1 MSVDLS
7 STYLGMR
14 LSSPIVAA
22 ACPLTG
28 NIDVLKRFEAA
39 GAGAAVL
46 PSLFEEQIEFEE
58 CMFGGLMDYGANSF
72 GEATTYFPEV
82 DSYNTGPDEYLETIE
97 KARDA
102 VSIPVIGSLNGVSP
116 GGWTRY
122 AKLMED
128 AGASALELN
137 MYQLVTDAN
146 ITATQIEDQY
156 IELVSSIRSTIQI
169 PLAVKIGPYFSSLP
183 NFARR
188 LFEAGADGL
197 VLFNRFFQPDVNIER
212 MEIHPQMELSRRTEM
227 RLPMRWIAILDPQVK
242 GALAANSGIQ
252 TANDIF
258 KMLLVGAD
266 VTMMAAAFVR
276 HGPEHVAKLL
286 ADLQVL
292 LAEHGYTSVDQFR
305 GSFNHRNTPDP
316 SAFERLNY
324 MKALTTYVVDLP

>member
-242 GALAANSGIQ
+242 GSLAANSGIQ

>member
-102 VSIPVIGSLNGVSP
+102 VSIPVIGRPLP
-116 GGWTRY
+116 P
-122 AKLMED
+122 
-128 AGASALELN
+128 AGQQRRIGQHCKA
-137 MYQLVTDAN
+137 VT
-146 ITATQIEDQY
+146 Q
-156 IELVSSIRSTIQI
+156 S
-169 PLAVKIGPYFSSLP
+169 
-183 NFARR
+183 ARR
-188 LFEAGADGL
+188 NTGHQRLRTGL
-197 VLFNRFFQPDVNIER
+197 GVLGLESTDFRDRI
-212 MEIHPQMELSRRTEM
+212 
-227 RLPMRWIAILDPQVK
+227 
-242 GALAANSGIQ
+242 GLAAHAACSCGAVWRCSRNS
-252 TANDIF
+252 TA
-258 KMLLVGAD
+258 
-266 VTMMAAAFVR
+266 
-276 HGPEHVAKLL
+276 LL
-286 ADLQVL
+286 A
-292 LAEHGYTSVDQFR
+292 
-305 GSFNHRNTPDP
+305 
-316 SAFERLNY
+316 
-324 MKALTTYVVDLP
+324 